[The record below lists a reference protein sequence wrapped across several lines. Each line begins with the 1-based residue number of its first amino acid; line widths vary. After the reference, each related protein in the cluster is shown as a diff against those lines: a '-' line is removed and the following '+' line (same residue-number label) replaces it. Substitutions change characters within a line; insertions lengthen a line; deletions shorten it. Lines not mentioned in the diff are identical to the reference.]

1 MAVRLPRRGSVDHLA
16 DASALPR
23 VHLEL
28 GRDAVLG
35 IACGRRAW
43 ASAIKQLS
51 NCKEGVVCVPW
62 AHGGRSASPRWCSFT
77 DSRWDWTGAVGL
89 KLIPTPQTDPTEGN
103 RSARSEPAVERMPDQ
118 ACLSTLSAGPL
129 LDCDTRPIHS
139 VAWIVPPRRRPVAV
153 PMTTKSKMLGD
164 FWPDSS
170 RGRAMQSGAEQ
181 SREALGSA
189 SRSLMSRDESL
200 MAGWSVWYSP
210 LLTLGLHGARPLWSR
225 R

>member
-1 MAVRLPRRGSVDHLA
+1 MAVRLPRRGSVDPLV

-23 VHLEL
+23 VRLNL

-35 IACGRRAW
+35 IACGRRRPRY
-43 ASAIKQLS
+43 KQLS
-51 NCKEGVVCVPW
+51 NCKEGVVCVLW

-139 VAWIVPPRRRPVAV
+139 IPWIVPPRRRPVAV
-153 PMTTKSKMLGD
+153 PMTTNSRMLGD
-164 FWPDSS
+164 FDSDSS
-170 RGRAMQSGAEQ
+170 RSREERSRAEQ
-181 SREALGSA
+181 SREALGSS
-189 SRSLMSRDESL
+189 SRSLMGRDESL
-200 MAGWSVWYSP
+200 MAGWSILHQRPRVAWCT
-210 LLTLGLHGARPLWSR
+210 TLVVGDS
-225 R
+225 